1 MRPPSWT
8 QGTMRPRLV
17 MLLSFAVAAIAIA
30 FTGARFTIIPSPAP
44 PAHSSLPSQAASY
57 LGVFEKGTTPSA
69 QQVAEFGKL
78 AGKQPNLV
86 GYYSGWSEKFQFSFA
101 ERVFSQ
107 GQTPY
112 VQIDPTFA
120 SVSAIAAGVYDGYLT
135 TYADSV
141 RDFKHSVVIGFG
153 HEMNDKRYLWGYG
166 HVPARTFVAAWRH
179 IVTLFRAQGAENV
192 TWLWTLQAE
201 TNQTGSIAQWWPGNS
216 YVTWVG
222 IDGYYMHP
230 NDTFGSVFGQTINDV
245 RVLTNRPILLSET
258 AVGPAAGQST
268 KILNLFSGLRRNGM
282 LGLVWFDID
291 QHGSPEHQNWRIE
304 NSSQATEALF
314 RLGVSALTLASPSN
328 HR

>member
-1 MRPPSWT
+1 
-8 QGTMRPRLV
+8 

-30 FTGARFTIIPSPAP
+30 FTGARFTIIPSPSP

-57 LGVFEKGTTPSA
+57 LGVFEKGTTPSY
-69 QQVAEFGKL
+69 QQVAEFAKL
-78 AGKQPNLV
+78 ARKQPNLV
-86 GYYSGWSEKFQFSFA
+86 GYYSGWSEKFQTSFA

-107 GQTPY
+107 GETPY

-120 SVSAIAAGVYDGYLT
+120 SVSGIAAGVYDGYLT

-166 HVPARTFVAAWRH
+166 HVPAQTFVAAWRH

-192 TWLWTLQAE
+192 TWLWTVQAE
-201 TNQTGSIAQWWPGNS
+201 TPQTGPIADWWPGRS

-222 IDGYYMHP
+222 IDGYYK
-230 NDTFGSVFGQTINDV
+230 NQADSFDSLFSQTIKDV
-245 RVLTNRPILLSET
+245 RGLTDRPILLSET
-258 AVGPAAGQST
+258 AVGPAAGGFT
-268 KILNLFSGLRRNGM
+268 KINNLFSGIRDNSM

-291 QHGSPEHQNWRIE
+291 QHGSPVHQDWRLE
-304 NSSQATEALF
+304 NSSHPTVVAFQ
-314 RLGVSALTLASPSN
+314 LGVSALTLVPADK
-328 HR
+328 H

>member
-30 FTGARFTIIPSPAP
+30 FTGARFTIIPSPPP

-57 LGVFEKGTTPSA
+57 LGVFEKGTTPSY
-69 QQVAEFGKL
+69 QQVAEFAKL

-86 GYYSGWSEKFQFSFA
+86 GYYSGWSEQFQLSFA

-120 SVSAIAAGVYDGYLT
+120 SVSGIAAGVYDKYLI

-141 RDFKHSVVIGFG
+141 RDFSHSVVIGFG
-153 HEMNDKRYLWGYG
+153 HEMNDKKYLWGYG
-166 HVPARTFVAAWRH
+166 HVPAQTFVAAWRH

-192 TWLWTLQAE
+192 TWLWTVQAE
-201 TNQTGSIAQWWPGNS
+201 TPQTGPIADWWPGKS

-222 IDGYYMHP
+222 IDGYYM
-230 NDTFGSVFGQTINDV
+230 NQADSFDSLFGQTIKDV
-245 RVLTNRPILLSET
+245 QGLTDKPILLSET
-258 AVGPAAGQST
+258 AVGPAAGQFT
-268 KILNLFSGLRRNGM
+268 KINNLFSGIR
-282 LGLVWFDID
+282 
-291 QHGSPEHQNWRIE
+291 E
-304 NSSQATEALF
+304 
-314 RLGVSALTLASPSN
+314 
-328 HR
+328 

>member
-1 MRPPSWT
+1 
-8 QGTMRPRLV
+8 

-44 PAHSSLPSQAASY
+44 PAHASLPSQAASY
-57 LGVFEKGTTPSA
+57 LGVFEQGTTPSE
-69 QQVAEFGKL
+69 QQVAEFGQL

-86 GYYSGWSEKFQFSFA
+86 GYYSGWSEQFQLSFA
-101 ERVFSQ
+101 QRVFSQ

-120 SVSAIAAGVYDGYLT
+120 SVSGIADGVYDGYLT

-141 RDFKHSVVIGFG
+141 KEFGHSVVIGFG
-153 HEMNDKRYLWGYG
+153 HEMNDRRYLWGYG
-166 HVPARTFVAAWRH
+166 HVQAKTFVAAWQH
-179 IVTLFRAQGAENV
+179 IVNLFREQGAENV

-201 TNQTGSIAQWWPGNS
+201 NPQTGPIKDWWPGKS

-222 IDGYYMHP
+222 IDGYYTRQADSF
-230 NDTFGSVFGQTINDV
+230 NSVFGQTINDV
-245 RVLTNRPILLSET
+245 RDLTKKPILLSET

-268 KILNLFSGLRRNGM
+268 KILNLFSGLRQNRM
-282 LGLVWFDID
+282 LGLVWFDIE
-291 QHGSPEHQNWRIE
+291 QHGSPEHQDWRIE
-304 NSSQATEALF
+304 NSSHAAEEVF
-314 RLGVSALTLASPSN
+314 RFGVSGLTLVSASD

>member
-1 MRPPSWT
+1 
-8 QGTMRPRLV
+8 

-30 FTGARFTIIPSPAP
+30 FTGARFTIIPSPSP
-44 PAHSSLPSQAASY
+44 PAHSSLPSQATSY
-57 LGVFEKGTTPSA
+57 LGVFEKGTTPSY
-69 QQVAEFGKL
+69 QQVAEFAKL

-86 GYYSGWSEKFQFSFA
+86 GYYSGWSEKFQTSFA

-107 GQTPY
+107 GETPY

-120 SVSAIAAGVYDGYLT
+120 SVSGIAAGVYDGYLT

-166 HVPARTFVAAWRH
+166 HVPAQTFVAAWRH

-192 TWLWTLQAE
+192 TWLWTVQAE
-201 TNQTGSIAQWWPGNS
+201 GPQTGPIAGWWPGKS

-222 IDGYYMHP
+222 IDGYYKSP
-230 NDTFGSVFGQTINDV
+230 ADSFDSLFGQTIKDV
-245 RVLTNRPILLSET
+245 QGLTSEPILLSET

-268 KILNLFSGLRRNGM
+268 KILNLFSGIRRNGM

-291 QHGSPEHQNWRIE
+291 QQGSPIHQNWRLE
-304 NSSQATEALF
+304 NSSHPAEEVF
-314 RLGVSALTLASPSN
+314 RLGVSALTLVPASD

>member
-1 MRPPSWT
+1 
-8 QGTMRPRLV
+8 

-30 FTGARFTIIPSPAP
+30 FTGARFTIIPSPP

-57 LGVFEKGTTPSA
+57 LGVFEKGTTPSY
-69 QQVAEFGKL
+69 QQVADFATL

-86 GYYSGWSEKFQFSFA
+86 GYYSGWIEPFQLSFA
-101 ERVFSQ
+101 KRVFSQ
-107 GQTPY
+107 GETPY

-120 SVSAIAAGVYDGYLT
+120 SVSGIAAGVYDSYLT

-141 RDFKHSVVIGFG
+141 REFGHSVVIGFG

-166 HVPARTFVAAWRH
+166 HVPAQTFVAAWRH

-192 TWLWTLQAE
+192 TWLWTVQAE
-201 TNQTGSIAQWWPGNS
+201 TPQTGPIGDWWPGKS

-222 IDGYYMHP
+222 IDGYYASP
-230 NDTFGSVFGQTINDV
+230 ADSFDSLFGQTIKDV
-245 RVLTNRPILLSET
+245 QGLADKPILLSET

-268 KILNLFSGLRRNGM
+268 KILNLFSGVRRNGM

-291 QHGSPEHQNWRIE
+291 QHGSPVHQDWRLE
-304 NSSQATEALF
+304 NSSHPAEEVF
-314 RLGVSALTLASPSN
+314 RLGVSALTLVPASD
-328 HR
+328 HH